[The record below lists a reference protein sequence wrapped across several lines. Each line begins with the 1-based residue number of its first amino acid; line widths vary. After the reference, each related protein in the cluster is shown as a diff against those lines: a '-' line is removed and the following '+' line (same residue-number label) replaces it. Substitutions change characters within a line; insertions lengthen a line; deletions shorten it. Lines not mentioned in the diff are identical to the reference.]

1 MARRK
6 QDKDITK
13 IVPRE
18 IELDNKVVSTQNS
31 KGTDPDME
39 LTPEALE
46 VIEEFLKKER
56 RKRNG

>member
-1 MARRK
+1 
-6 QDKDITK
+6 
-13 IVPRE
+13 
-18 IELDNKVVSTQNS
+18 
-31 KGTDPDME
+31 ME